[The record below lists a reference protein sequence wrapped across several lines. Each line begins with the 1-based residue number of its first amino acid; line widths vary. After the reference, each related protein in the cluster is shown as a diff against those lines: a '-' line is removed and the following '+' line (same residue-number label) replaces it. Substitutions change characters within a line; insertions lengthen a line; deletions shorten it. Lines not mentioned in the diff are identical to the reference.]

1 MPSVVAI
8 IPARYQAS
16 RLPGKVL
23 LDIAGRPMIEHV
35 YERVSRAEGLDRVLV
50 ATDDDRIAAAVRG
63 FGGEVA
69 MTRTDHASGTDR
81 LAEVASGLTC
91 DIVINVQGDEPMIAP
106 ESLGI
111 ALAPLLAEP
120 ELPMSTLRE
129 ALTDQDEIDDP
140 NNVKVVVDQADHALY
155 FSRHA
160 IPYRRNEVGE
170 AIWWRHI
177 GLYAYRREFLLH
189 YTSWRPTV
197 LERVEGLEQLR
208 VLEHGYRIK
217 APLSPYP
224 AVGVDTPAD
233 LERVRALL
241 GGQP

>member
-81 LAEVASGLTC
+81 LAEVAAGLTC

-241 GGQP
+241 GAQA

>member
-50 ATDDDRIAAAVRG
+50 ATDDDRIAAAVRC

>member
-81 LAEVASGLTC
+81 LAEVAAGLTC